1 MVERNWRRFRCQC
14 LFFLV
19 QWWKTYK
26 LFFNSCNRGRIRVGI
41 VFMKDCHQ
49 TVKLLSVTKI
59 LFRQKHKSTHTMTS
73 LREDTTLIFEKSSHK
88 QSTPRWGDEDFSRG
102 SYKRIVRED
111 YFKFKYSHP
120 LKLKTFWPSECSTLT
135 DCNWNLTS
143 QALAFRPSLRQRI
156 NARNVSFRNQFK
168 FSTDF
173 IKPNYL
179 IILFWSVFLFVSTHC
194 RTALFRS

>member
-1 MVERNWRRFRCQC
+1 
-14 LFFLV
+14 
-19 QWWKTYK
+19 
-26 LFFNSCNRGRIRVGI
+26 
-41 VFMKDCHQ
+41 MKDCHQ

-59 LFRQKHKSTHTMTS
+59 LFRQKQINAHYDFFARRYNLDIWK
-73 LREDTTLIFEKSSHK
+73 IFT
-88 QSTPRWGDEDFSRG
+88 QTINTPLGWQEDFSRG
-102 SYKRIVRED
+102 SYKRIVREG
-111 YFKFKYSHP
+111 YLKFKYSHP

-143 QALAFRPSLRQRI
+143 QALAIRSSLETS
-156 NARNVSFRNQFK
+156 ALETLHGCQFK

-194 RTALFRS
+194 PNFAFSLLTFPDL